1 MKKRNVLGIFI
12 SIVLICV
19 SGGIA
24 IAQERVYVSTDKD
37 VYVAGEDLWFSVYC
51 IDGSTGK
58 FSNMSDMAYLQFVSR
73 EGVAATQKVA
83 LIDGRGCGVFQLP
96 LEFGTGN
103 YSIVS
108 YTKCDGGDAV
118 TEFDGK
124 IISVFNTVTARRV
137 KDGVTVGAVVP
148 GSGHLEQSGDVSVKV
163 GDVKDGKARIRIE
176 NKSSELMRLNV
187 SVYHADKL
195 MELSGSY
202 NMTSLLERKGDFE
215 KVDEVDYAGEVMDVK
230 VVGKDGSSCS
240 GKFLYM
246 SAMGGDGEVFVN
258 QIGEDGV
265 VRFNTGNIM
274 GRRDLVF
281 DVRESSM
288 SVLEGASANDTASAY
303 NVEVLEPVYKRM
315 VKEIP
320 KLSISREMDKALRER
335 GRRMQISK
343 RFVSD
348 TIMDSWMKKDHSFVG
363 NNAPL
368 VYNLDEYTRFPNL
381 EETLRE
387 YVQFAR
393 VREVDGKAQIKVI
406 WGAQGPCLTLVD
418 GVPVSD
424 HATILGLDPQLVKQ
438 IAVYPR
444 RYQLNHFVY
453 EGVVNFV
460 TYKGDM
466 GGIRLPKNVS
476 IVTFDGASWPLA
488 FTGTRAA
495 SAEYYPNFLSTIYWN
510 PVVDIPAG
518 EAYEFDCVLP
528 LYGGE
533 FRVVVEGMLP
543 CAQEVYA
550 VRLFGGK

>member
-1 MKKRNVLGIFI
+1 MRKYLIFI
-12 SIVLICV
+12 GIVLV
-19 SGGIA
+19 STFSMW
-24 IAQERVYVSTDKD
+24 AQERVYVSTDKD

-51 IDGSTGK
+51 IDGATGK
-58 FSNMSDMAYLQFVSR
+58 FSNGSDMAYLQFVSR

-83 LIDGRGCGVFQLP
+83 LINGRGCGVFQVP

-148 GSGHLEQSGDVSVKV
+148 GSGHLEQRGEVSVKV
-163 GDVKDGKARIRIE
+163 GEVKDGKARVRIE
-176 NKSSELMRLNV
+176 NKSGELMRLNV

-195 MELSGSY
+195 VKLSGSY
-202 NMTSLLERKGDFE
+202 NNTSLLERKGDFK

-230 VVGKDGSSCS
+230 VVGKDGSSCA

-246 SAMGGDGEVFVN
+246 SAMDGDGEVFVN

-288 SVLEGASANDTASAY
+288 SVLEGASAKDTASAY
-303 NVEVLEPVYKRM
+303 NVEVLEPVYRRM

-320 KLSISREMDKALRER
+320 KLTISREMDKALRER
-335 GRRMQISK
+335 GRRMQISR

-348 TIMDSWMKKDHSFVG
+348 TIMDSQIKKDYSFVG
-363 NNAPL
+363 NTPPL

-387 YVQFAR
+387 YVKFAR
-393 VREVDGKAQIKVI
+393 VRGADGKAQIKVI
-406 WGAQGPCLTLVD
+406 WGALGACLTLVD
-418 GVPVSD
+418 GIPVSD
-424 HATILGLDPQLVKQ
+424 HAAILGLDQQLVKQ
-438 IAVYPR
+438 IVVYPK
-444 RYQLNHFVY
+444 RYQLNHFTY
-453 EGVVNFV
+453 DGVVNFV
-460 TYKGDM
+460 TYRGDM

-476 IVTFDGASWPLA
+476 IVSFDGASWPLA

-510 PVVDIPAG
+510 PAVDIPAG

-528 LYGGE
+528 LYDGM
-533 FRVVVEGMLP
+533 FRVVVEGL
-543 CAQEVYA
+543 QDTNKEVFA
-550 VRLFGGK
+550 VEEFNCR